1 MSNRLHKFSEPL
13 QHQRPQGL
21 RTGVVEVLPVIK
33 AKGGPPP
40 EVLPS
45 PLKGTSSYPSAE
57 S

>member
-40 EVLPS
+40 EVLPP